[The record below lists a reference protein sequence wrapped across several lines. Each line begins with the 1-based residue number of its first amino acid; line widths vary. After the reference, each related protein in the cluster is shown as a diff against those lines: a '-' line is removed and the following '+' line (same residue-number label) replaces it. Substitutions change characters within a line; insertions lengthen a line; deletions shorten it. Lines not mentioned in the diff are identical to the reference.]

1 MRSPI
6 RQSSRGR
13 AAACCSAVAAAALLL
28 PSTGAALQRPNRCG
42 HVQGTVAVSAHK
54 LACAPARSVANAY
67 LNGHRN
73 PDGFRCQKH
82 SVDAAAGWWA
92 KCTRGSAYVQ
102 ITPE

>member
-6 RQSSRGR
+6 RRLPNGR

-28 PSTGAALQRPNRCG
+28 PSVGGAVARPTSCG
-42 HVQGTVAVSAHK
+42 HVQGTVAVTAHK
-54 LACAPARSVANAY
+54 LACTPARRVANAY
-67 LNGHRN
+67 LNGRKN

-92 KCTRGSAYVQ
+92 KCARGGAYVQ